1 MSNPRGIGLFCA
13 FDLPSTIERDQFLS
27 KVLEKNLMLLGS
39 GDNSVRF
46 RPHLNVSQ
54 DEIDLTVQI
63 IFDVIKD
70 MLN

>member
-1 MSNPRGIGLFCA
+1 
-13 FDLPSTIERDQFLS
+13 
-27 KVLEKNLMLLGS
+27 MLLGS